1 MAKLFYTIDEAAAKL
16 GKTKTELLNLVG
28 SGQLEEFKMHDQVH
42 FKRAVIDQLVL
53 EEVGDFVLPL
63 DDSGAVG
70 SESSRSGNGGDE
82 LKFEDS
88 GADAKPLDLD
98 LGLDS
103 GLEPGLDLGLDL
115 GLDHG
120 LDHGLDAPLTLA
132 DSAAASKADS
142 GERSA
147 PSLGAKPS
155 SDELDLGL
163 DLGLDDLASPSTGN
177 LAQASGLG
185 LDLAD
190 SRASSPPRAA
200 ASDAS
205 GSMAAR
211 SGVGSRDDSAAFPT
225 RGGVSDSGALSLETV
240 GSGSGMLDLTGDADQ
255 STMGAALLD
264 DPGDEGASGAPVV
277 SASGIFAE
285 PAMAGAFEEEA
296 PAAPRASSGGG
307 TMMAGPATV
316 DTAGSGLGVGMLV
329 VALVAVLVSALIVMG
344 SRLSGGSQLAAMI
357 TGDMLVW
364 VGALAAGTLIAGGI
378 GFFVGRAME

>member
-63 DDSGAVG
+63 EDSGAVG
-70 SESSRSGNGGDE
+70 SDSSRSGNGGDE

-103 GLEPGLDLGLDL
+103 GLESGLDLGLDL
-115 GLDHG
+115 G

-132 DSAAASKADS
+132 DSAAASKADI

-147 PSLGAKPS
+147 PSLGAKSS

-163 DLGLDDLASPSTGN
+163 DLGLDDLASPSSGN

-190 SRASSPPRAA
+190 SRSSSPPRAA

-211 SGVGSRDDSAAFPT
+211 SGVGSRDDSAAFPK

-296 PAAPRASSGGG
+296 PAAPRASSGTG
-307 TMMAGPATV
+307 TMMAGPAAV